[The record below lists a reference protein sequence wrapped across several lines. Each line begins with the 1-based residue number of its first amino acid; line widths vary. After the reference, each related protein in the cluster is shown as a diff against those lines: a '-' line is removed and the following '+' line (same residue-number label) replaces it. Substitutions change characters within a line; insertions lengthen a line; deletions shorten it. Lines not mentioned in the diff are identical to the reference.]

1 MFSNWKNVL
10 VLALPSF
17 MSFFAQTAIG
27 TVNLILVGHLGALNI
42 AIVGVANIIM
52 YNGFA
57 IFSGISH
64 TVNYL
69 VAQDYG
75 ANDIKSSIRRTYL
88 ALYLS
93 IFVAI
98 LLFIVG
104 FFFAGNILGWTGGS
118 SELVVAGEHYLQIR
132 FYALSFGIISFMF
145 HGFLRGVG
153 DTRTSMILSIISNV
167 AILFFA
173 YSLTYG
179 RLGFPELGLNGSAY
193 AILIGEFIGF
203 ILALY
208 VFFIR
213 FKNKFQTLVKVVIR
227 LREMKLI
234 VVESFKL
241 GMQEFSM
248 SFAMFIFTIFVARL
262 GTEALAANEV
272 ALNVMSFG
280 FMPAFAFGTTATIL
294 VGQEIGRGQPL
305 KARRAATDVAV
316 LGSIFLILLGTAE
329 IIFAKQIAMIYNST
343 DPYVYETAA
352 QLIMISAYLQIFDGF
367 LNFYAGALRGLGET
381 TFLLRMSLIINW
393 CVFVPLAYVLIF
405 VFDMG
410 SIGAWIALYTYLTV
424 IGLSFMY
431 RFYKS
436 DWSTIRA
443 KDIEVGMH

>member
-1 MFSNWKNVL
+1 MLQNWRNVL
-10 VLALPSF
+10 ILALPSF

-42 AIVGVANIIM
+42 AIVGVVNIIM

-57 IFSGISH
+57 IFSGVSH

-75 ANDIKSSIRRTYL
+75 ANAIKAAIKKTYL

-93 IFVAI
+93 
-98 LLFIVG
+98 LFIAIFLFAVG
-104 FFFAGNILGWTGGS
+104 YFFSGHILGLTGGS
-118 SELVVAGEHYLQIR
+118 AELVREGEFYLQIR
-132 FYALSFGIISFMF
+132 FYALAFGMVTFMF

-153 DTRTSMILSIISNV
+153 DTRTSMILSIMSNV
-167 AILFFA
+167 LILFFA
-173 YSLTYG
+173 YALTYG
-179 RLGFPELGLNGSAY
+179 EFGFPELGLNGSAY
-193 AILIGEFIGF
+193 AILIGEFSGF

-213 FKNKFQTLVKVVIR
+213 FKNKFQTLVKVAIR
-227 LREMKLI
+227 LRELKLI

-248 SFAMFIFTIFVARL
+248 SFAMFIFTVFVARL
-262 GTEALAANEV
+262 GTEALAANEI

-280 FMPAFAFGTTATIL
+280 FMPAFAFGTTATII
-294 VGQEIGRGQPL
+294 VGQEIGRKQPL
-305 KARRAATDVAV
+305 KARRAGTDVTILGTIFLVV
-316 LGSIFLILLGTAE
+316 LGTLEL
-329 IIFAKQIAMIYNST
+329 IFAKQIAMLYNNT
-343 DPYVYETAA
+343 DPNVYETAA
-352 QLIMISAYLQIFDGF
+352 MLIQISAYLQIFDGF

-381 TFLLRMSLIINW
+381 SFLLRMSLIINW
-393 CVFVPLAYVLIF
+393 FVFVPLAYLLIF
-405 VFDMG
+405 VFDLG

-436 DWSTIRA
+436 YWSAIRT
-443 KDIEVGMH
+443 KEIEAGIQ

>member
-1 MFSNWKNVL
+1 MLQNWRNVL
-10 VLALPSF
+10 ILALPSF

-42 AIVGVANIIM
+42 AIVGVVNIIM

-75 ANDIKSSIRRTYL
+75 AKDIKTAIKRTYL

-93 IFVAI
+93 
-98 LLFIVG
+98 LFIAVFLFAVG
-104 FFFAGNILGWTGGS
+104 YFFSGNILGWTGGS
-118 SELVVAGEHYLQIR
+118 AELVHEGEYYLQIR
-132 FYALSFGIISFMF
+132 FYALALGMVSFMF

-167 AILFFA
+167 IILFFA
-173 YSLTYG
+173 YALTYG
-179 RLGFPELGLNGSAY
+179 QFGFPELGLNGSAY
-193 AILIGEFIGF
+193 AILIGEFTGF

-208 VFFIR
+208 VFFIH
-213 FKNKFQTLVKVVIR
+213 FNKKFHTLVKVAIK
-227 LREMKLI
+227 LRELKLI

-248 SFAMFIFTIFVARL
+248 SFAMFIFTVFVARL

-294 VGQEIGRGQPL
+294 VGQEIGRKQPL
-305 KARRAATDVAV
+305 KARRAGTDVMV
-316 LGSIFLILLGTAE
+316 LGSIFLLVLGTFE
-329 IIFAKQIAMIYNST
+329 LIFAKDIAMLYNNS

-352 QLIMISAYLQIFDGF
+352 LLIQISAYLQLFDGF
-367 LNFYAGALRGLGET
+367 LNFYAGALRGMGET
-381 TFLLRMSLIINW
+381 SFLLRMSLITNW

-405 VFDMG
+405 VCDLG
-410 SIGAWIALYTYLTV
+410 SIGAWISLYTYLAV
-424 IGLSFMY
+424 IGLAFMY

-436 DWSTIRA
+436 DWSSIRA
-443 KDIEVGMH
+443 KDMESN

>member
-1 MFSNWKNVL
+1 MLQNWRNVL
-10 VLALPSF
+10 ILALPSF

-42 AIVGVANIIM
+42 AIVGVVNIIM

-57 IFSGISH
+57 IFSGVSH

-75 ANDIKSSIRRTYL
+75 AKDIKTAIKRTYL

-93 IFVAI
+93 
-98 LLFIVG
+98 LFIAVFLFAVG
-104 FFFAGNILGWTGGS
+104 YFFSGTILGWTGGS
-118 SELVVAGEHYLQIR
+118 TALVHEGEYYLQIR
-132 FYALSFGIISFMF
+132 FYALALGMVSFMF

-167 AILFFA
+167 MILFFA
-173 YSLTYG
+173 YALTYG
-179 RLGFPELGLNGSAY
+179 QFGFPELGLNGSAY
-193 AILIGEFIGF
+193 AILIGEFTGF

-208 VFFIR
+208 VFFIH
-213 FKNKFQTLVKVVIR
+213 FNKKFHTLVKVAIK
-227 LREMKLI
+227 LRELKLI
-234 VVESFKL
+234 VIESFKL

-248 SFAMFIFTIFVARL
+248 SFAMFIFTVFVARL

-294 VGQEIGRGQPL
+294 VGQEIGRQQPL
-305 KARRAATDVAV
+305 KARRAGTDVMV
-316 LGSIFLILLGTAE
+316 LGSIFLLVLGTFE
-329 IIFAKQIAMIYNST
+329 LIFAKDIAMLYNST

-352 QLIMISAYLQIFDGF
+352 LLIQISAYLQLFDGF
-367 LNFYAGALRGLGET
+367 LNFYAGALRGMGET
-381 TFLLRMSLIINW
+381 SFLLRMSLITNW

-405 VFDMG
+405 VCGLG
-410 SIGAWIALYTYLTV
+410 SIGAWISLYTYLAV
-424 IGLSFMY
+424 IGLAFMY

-436 DWSTIRA
+436 DWSSIRA
-443 KDIEVGMH
+443 KDMESHN